1 MAQKLMSRAQR
12 LHTLKRALQKSKKRK
27 LLQHMLQCS
36 PFMFVLT
43 SITYFAFNSGNSLWL
58 SDSQCLILLGI
69 ASFIFGLGF
78 MRPSYKKIT
87 LRNLAKHLNRRF
99 TSLEESCELLLTED
113 DKEGTVTPSSETL
126 LSSIKHLQ
134 YKRSAAAFDNLSQ
147 DRNVD
152 LAVNYPLKVPLLL
165 NLITAMMCLLGGYFI
180 AENKHSNPTLVEKA
194 SLHESGSDENSHTDT
209 LANILSAQL
218 AVIAPEYTL
227 GKAGYLAHQLQPLDA
242 QVLAGSK
249 VSWRFD
255 FSISDAQYTL
265 KFNADDSVKL
275 VQTADG
281 LFTASKVIQR
291 ACVYQVLDAKQRVIA
306 VHTIGVTPDAPPKI
320 TYITPQATITEIQ
333 TADDASKPLINTQ
346 ALISDDF
353 GLSKIEIVASV
364 AKGSGE
370 SVKFR
375 DSVFSF
381 DSVTDA
387 ISHKEGQ
394 RRYSKSW
401 DLVELG
407 MTPGDELYFSI
418 RAWDNRQP
426 EGQLTRSS
434 SKIVRWLDK
443 DVETVF
449 SEGISVNNM
458 PAYFKSQRQIIIDTK
473 SLIEESGALSD
484 AAFKHLS
491 QDLGIAQADLKH
503 KYGQFVGDE
512 ISGITRSME
521 DGGSKSN
528 EEHNDHNDSG
538 EEDAHEGHSDH
549 EGQNAHE
556 QQNINDK
563 SGYQAMLEQ
572 FGHAHGET
580 DIAIFKT
587 KGSIE
592 QNPRV
597 MMKRA
602 IGYMWQAE
610 SQLLLNRP
618 HDALPHEEQALLWLN
633 RAKKAER
640 IYVKRLG
647 FEPPPVSEK
656 RRYQGELG
664 DIKNKKHN
672 IPTVENENEAQT
684 LSLMLT
690 LLNDPLR
697 PALPFNE
704 NEIKVLQN
712 TDALLQKRLI
722 NDPNAIHAL
731 ALLAQIQSAN
741 KRYPPTCELCAQQL
755 QEQLWQ
761 LLPAAKSSPLS
772 PNRPYSNS
780 QSTITHYAEFLR
792 SKEQQ

>member
-1 MAQKLMSRAQR
+1 MTAKRMSHAQR
-12 LHTLKRALQKSKKRK
+12 AHILKRALQKSKKRK
-27 LLQHMLQCS
+27 LLQHTLQCS
-36 PFMFVLT
+36 PLLFVLALILYVVFT
-43 SITYFAFNSGNSLWL
+43 PGDSLWFGY
-58 SDSQCLILLGI
+58 SQYVMLLGATPLILM
-69 ASFIFGLGF
+69 LGF
-78 MRPSYKKIT
+78 IRPSYKKIT
-87 LRNLAKHLNRRF
+87 LSNLAKHLNRRF
-99 TSLEESCELLLTED
+99 TALEESCELLLTVD
-113 DKEGTVTPSSETL
+113 GQDSSLNRSLTPSSEPL
-126 LSSIKHLQ
+126 PSSIQRLQ
-134 YKRSAAAFDNLSQ
+134 YKRSADAFDKLSN
-147 DRNVD
+147 DKTID
-152 LAVNYPLKVPLLL
+152 LAVHYPLNVLLIL
-165 NLITAMMCLLGGYFI
+165 NFLTAIVCLLVWSFTVGNGHI
-180 AENKHSNPTLVEKA
+180 NPTLVERA
-194 SLHESGSDENSHTDT
+194 PLHESGSGENSHTDT

-218 AVIAPEYTL
+218 AVVAPEYAL

-306 VHTIGVTPDAPPKI
+306 VHTISVTPDYPPKI

-333 TADDASKPLINTQ
+333 TADDATKPLINTQ

-381 DSVTDA
+381 DSVTTNN
-387 ISHKEGQ
+387 KEGQ
-394 RRYSKSW
+394 QIYSKSW
-401 DLVELG
+401 DLIELG
-407 MTPGDELYFSI
+407 MAPGDELYFSI

-426 EGQLTRSS
+426 ERQLTRSS
-434 SKIVRWLDK
+434 SKIVRWLDE

-449 SEGISVNNM
+449 SEGTLVNNM

-473 SLIEESGALSD
+473 SLIEERRALSD
-484 AAFKHLS
+484 AEFTHSS

-512 ISGITRSME
+512 VSGITRSME
-521 DGGSKSN
+521 DGGSKERITT
-528 EEHNDHNDSG
+528 EEHTDHDDG
-538 EEDAHEGHSDH
+538 DEAGDHEGHD
-549 EGQNAHE
+549 AHE
-556 QQNINDK
+556 QQDTNDK
-563 SGYQAMLEQ
+563 SGYQSMLEQ

-587 KGSIE
+587 QVPIE

-610 SQLLLNRP
+610 NQLLLNRP
-618 HDALPHEEQALLWLN
+618 QDALPHEEQALLWLN

-656 RRYQGELG
+656 RRYQGKLD

-672 IPTVENENEAQT
+672 IPTVQNENEAQT
-684 LSLMLT
+684 LALMLT

-697 PALPFNE
+697 SPLPFNE
-704 NEIKVLQN
+704 DEIKILQD
-712 TDALLQKRLI
+712 TDALLQKKLM
-722 NDPNAIHAL
+722 NDPTVIHAL

-761 LLPAAKSSPLS
+761 FLPAAKSSPWQ

-780 QSTITHYAEFLR
+780 QPTITHYAEFLR